1 MLVPAAGIATLADRD
16 AFVAERRQGW
26 EALERLLARG
36 IRDGAAVQELSRLY
50 RAAAADLATAQS
62 QDLPED
68 VIRYLDAL
76 AGRAHNQ
83 LYGTRQLRTL
93 RPVRLLMQEFPRE
106 LRANAGLFLLANL
119 LFYGPF
125 LVGMIS
131 ALIDPAI
138 AEHVVPASQL
148 ELMEQMYSEPT
159 ARGAGEDA
167 QMAGFYVSNN
177 IGIAFRTFATGVFGG
192 LGSLFFLIY
201 NGAFLGTIFG
211 YLFAVGRGFN
221 LAVFTAGHSAWELT
235 GIVVSGTA
243 GLRMGWALVVTEG
256 RTRAA
261 SLRASGPAV
270 LRLVL
275 GAAAMIL
282 IAAAIEGFWSAS
294 PVPWFLKLAF
304 GAFQVPVVLA
314 WLGLA
319 GR

>member
-1 MLVPAAGIATLADRD
+1 MADRD
-16 AFVAERRQGW
+16 AFVAERQEGW
-26 EALERLLARG
+26 RALERLLLSG
-36 IRDGAAVQELSRLY
+36 VKDGPSVQELGRRY
-50 RAAAADLATAQS
+50 RAVAADLAHAQS

-68 VIRYLDAL
+68 VVRYLDAL
-76 AGRAHNQ
+76 AGRAHNR
-83 LYGTRQLRTL
+83 LYGTRQLGSL
-93 RPVRLLMQEFPRE
+93 APVSLLMVEFPRA
-106 LRANAGLFLLANL
+106 LRANAGFFLLANV

-131 ALIDPAI
+131 CLLDPSV
-138 AEHVVPASQL
+138 AENVVPASQL
-148 ELMEQMYSEPT
+148 EMMEAMYSEPT

-177 IGIAFRTFATGVFGG
+177 IGIAFRTFATGVFAG

-221 LAVFTAGHSAWELT
+221 LAVFTSGHSAWELT

-243 GLRMGWALVVTEG
+243 GLRLGWAMLVTEG
-256 RTRAA
+256 RTRTA
-261 SLRASGPAV
+261 SLRRAGPVV
-270 LRLVL
+270 LRLAL
-275 GAAAMIL
+275 GAAAMIM

-294 PVPWFLKLAF
+294 PIPWALKFVF
-304 GAFQVPVVLA
+304 GAVQVPIVIT